1 MCTILSL
8 IFITLLSLSPSSS
21 FPKIS
26 LAHCDLLIHFS
37 MYLILTF
44 SMTVDWILI
53 TKRAPKLKNY
63 FVIPFISIGV
73 GGAME
78 FFQTFTKSR
87 TPSWLDFSANALGV
101 VCAIAILLLLNKPI
115 ASWIKTYYTK

>member
-1 MCTILSL
+1 
-8 IFITLLSLSPSSS
+8 
-21 FPKIS
+21 
-26 LAHCDLLIHFS
+26 
-37 MYLILTF
+37 
-44 SMTVDWILI
+44 MTVDWILI

-78 FFQTFTKSR
+78 YFQTFTKSR